1 MTERFYGQKVLRFLR
16 TRKLENQWAT
26 FLSLPKAQQSLLTG
40 AVMISHWG
48 QMDKEHVP
56 SLEQVKSLVDGIVE
70 RVNQL
75 LSASTSSKTPK
86 KILSCVNQVL
96 YEEMG
101 FQGNVND
108 YHAFEN
114 SYIDKVF
121 PF

>member
-1 MTERFYGQKVLRFLR
+1 
-16 TRKLENQWAT
+16 
-26 FLSLPKAQQSLLTG
+26 
-40 AVMISHWG
+40 MISHWG

-56 SLEQVKSLVDGIVE
+56 SLEKVKTLVDGIVE

-75 LSASTSSKTPK
+75 LSASISPKTPK
-86 KILSCVNQVL
+86 KILACVNQVL
-96 YEEMG
+96 YQEMG

-121 PF
+121 PFQSSP